1 MTSDTQIVQT
11 GLTTNVAMFLKST
24 FTIVGVYVVMFT
36 YSWENTLIALGFML
50 PVLIVI
56 PLWARLTAFTQKQ
69 YQEVKAEASSVANES
84 IGNIK
89 TVKAFS
95 GEEIG
100 VRMFDESNNGVYNIG
115 KNMAYYYAFFMFLM
129 QLFFNGGYI
138 GLSWFSAKSV
148 EDGDLTPG

>member
-1 MTSDTQIVQT
+1 MQM

-36 YSWENTLIALGFML
+36 YSWKNTLISLGFML

-95 GEEIG
+95 GEDIG

-138 GLSWFSAKSV
+138 GLAWFSSKSV
-148 EDGDLTPG
+148 EDGELTPG